1 MLEFLIEKQ
10 KNKMKKLIIVSVIL
24 LLASCNDKIAGT
36 LGSGSIYEF
45 NCSEEKLNICLDK
58 FKESSQY
65 LAVPEK
71 WKKYDNWEEKGFDF
85 LKGKVFY
92 LKGNNDFEEEMYYV
106 TVLGSSP
113 KLKNIARTSIR
124 SVFRM
129 VGGTPR
135 WLYFDDLSK
144 SEAKE
149 IENRFQKI
157 ILDKMIKGDCNFNS
171 YKVKPEFP

>member
-1 MLEFLIEKQ
+1 
-10 KNKMKKLIIVSVIL
+10 MKKVIIASVIL
-24 LLASCNDKIAGT
+24 LLVSCNDKIAGT

-45 NCSEEKLNICLDK
+45 KCSEEKLNICLDK
-58 FKESSQY
+58 FKESSKY
-65 LAVPEK
+65 LVVPEK
-71 WKKYDNWEEKGFDF
+71 WKKYDNWEDIGYGF

-92 LKGNNDFEEEMYYV
+92 LKGNSDFEEEMYYV

-113 KLKNIARTSIR
+113 KLKNIASTSIR

-129 VGGTPR
+129 KGGTPR

-157 ILDKMIKGDCNFNS
+157 ILNKMIKSDCNCNS
-171 YKVKPEFP
+171 YAIKPKRY

>member
-1 MLEFLIEKQ
+1 
-10 KNKMKKLIIVSVIL
+10 MKKLIIVSVIL

-36 LGSGSIYEF
+36 LGGGSIYEF

-58 FKESSQY
+58 FKESSQH

-71 WKKYDNWEEKGFDF
+71 WKKYDNWEEKGYDF

>member
-1 MLEFLIEKQ
+1 
-10 KNKMKKLIIVSVIL
+10 MKKVIIVSVIL

-45 NCSEEKLNICLDK
+45 NGSEEKLNICLDK
-58 FKESSQY
+58 FKESSQH

-71 WKKYDNWEEKGFDF
+71 WKKYDNWEERGYDF

-92 LKGNNDFEEEMYYV
+92 LKGHNDFEEEMYYV

-157 ILDKMIKGDCNFNS
+157 ILDKMIKGDCNFSS
-171 YKVKPEFP
+171 YKVKPELP

>member
-1 MLEFLIEKQ
+1 M
-10 KNKMKKLIIVSVIL
+10 IVGVIL
-24 LLASCNDKIAGT
+24 LLASCNSNIAGT
-36 LGSGSIYEF
+36 LGGGSIYEF
-45 NCSEEKLNICLDK
+45 KCNEEKLNLCLDK
-58 FKESSQY
+58 FKESSKH
-65 LAVPEK
+65 LAVPKK
-71 WKKYDNWEEKGFDF
+71 WEKYDNWEEIGYGF

-92 LKGNNDFEEEMYYV
+92 LKGNNDLVEEMYYV

-113 KLKNIARTSIR
+113 KLKNIARTSVR

-129 VGGTPR
+129 VGETPR

-157 ILDKMIKGDCNFNS
+157 ILNKMIKSDCNCNRYTIKS
-171 YKVKPEFP
+171 QHP